1 MFENY
6 LSVFSVFCHKHK
18 IVLIT
23 LVSEIID
30 LYSKIMFFTHW
41 TWLQTFVKLRH
52 GTKPSMILHVTQSK

>member
-30 LYSKIMFFTHW
+30 LYSKIMFLTHW
-41 TWLQTFVKLRH
+41 TWLRTFETAPWYK
-52 GTKPSMILHVTQSK
+52 TKHDFTCNTE